1 MWLFIVIYLASP
13 DAGQFTWV
21 MMIFAVLSMTFGNLS
36 ALVQT
41 DLKRLLGIFPQG
53 FIDFAK
59 EAVAAVI

>member
-1 MWLFIVIYLASP
+1 
-13 DAGQFTWV
+13 

-53 FIDFAK
+53 FINFAK